1 MIEKA
6 IFLCSKYTEIADSK
20 LCIVIIRILNSI
32 NMMIICLRNFKYIF
46 YKCYIFIWLIAA
58 HTFIPPLCAHFPLGC
73 LSCMDWI
80 HTLIRVYYWRVAVR
94 QESTGFLM
102 AEPFLLAR
110 KAVHDSYLPR
120 IKVKNHYQGTTTV
133 KLYSANTIVNI
144 HQIRTWTMWTGNRR
158 KKGGKFGI

>member
-1 MIEKA
+1 MENII
-6 IFLCSKYTEIADSK
+6 IFHNNA
-20 LCIVIIRILNSI
+20 
-32 NMMIICLRNFKYIF
+32 RNFKYIF

-102 AEPFLLAR
+102 AEQFLLVK
-110 KAVHDSYLPR
+110 KAIHGSYLFV
-120 IKVKNHYQGTTTV
+120 IEVKNNYRGTTIV

-144 HQIRTWTMWTGNRR
+144 HQIRTRTMWTGNRS
-158 KKGGKFGI
+158 KNGGKFGI